1 MEHENGEFS
10 HYELVLVD
18 VTPRKKAQESLRQLS
33 GLLLRSQEEERRR
46 VGRDLHDST
55 GQLLAALQM
64 SLDRLEGSAAE
75 RLDPK
80 DREVLTTCSKL
91 AEQCSREVRSVSH
104 LLHPPLLEELGLEF
118 ALREYVEGFE
128 ERSGIR
134 VNLEISPELER
145 LTPDAETALFRLVQ
159 EALTNIHRHAE
170 SPTADI
176 RLSAGSGEIRL
187 EVEDQGR
194 GFPTEILGGD
204 QRPMARMGVGM
215 RGMEERLRQL
225 GGDLKVSSGDWGT
238 RIVAELT
245 FVEKTGA
252 NLREKVD

>member
-1 MEHENGEFS
+1 VKAEERGLT
-10 HYELVLVD
+10 HYELVLID
-18 VTPRKKAQESLRQLS
+18 ITPRRKAQESLRELS

-64 SLDRLEGSAAE
+64 NLDRLKGVSE
-75 RLDPK
+75 RLEPK
-80 DREVLTTCSKL
+80 EQELLGSCSKL

-118 ALREYVEGFE
+118 ALRDYTEGFE

-134 VNLEISPELER
+134 VNLDVSPELER
-145 LTPDAETALFRLVQ
+145 LSPDAETALFRLVQ

-170 SPTADI
+170 SPTAAI
-176 RLSAGSGEIRL
+176 RLSTTSNRIRL
-187 EVEDQGR
+187 EVEDRGR
-194 GFPTEILGGD
+194 GFPPEILGDD
-204 QRPMARMGVGM
+204 QQPMARMGVGM

-225 GGDLKVSSGDWGT
+225 GGRLEIHSDGRGT
-238 RIVAELT
+238 RIVAELSSFDDT
-245 FVEKTGA
+245 SV
-252 NLREKVD
+252 RETD